1 MQLSAP
7 NNTNQIMLQ
16 ESLNS
21 KIMTAQEYI
30 SQGKEKTEKKV
41 WFWPTSW
48 YVMPYALSRGEW
60 DIYDAYLSV
69 EYPVQRFLRETC
81 SSWRHSIS
89 FNYRTT
95 KRTIKNY
102 LRHPRKDF
110 RDAVFSK
117 HGDMDM
123 VEMIVLFH
131 LNCVVELVEKEKYFE
146 TCCSL
151 MDAKSEF
158 ELELKEAYDYAK
170 TGRAKL
176 IDEVDNTLMN
186 MDNDEFQKYLEA
198 DKYLT
203 ECDTVLCDFVVKNRE
218 KFWT

>member
-1 MQLSAP
+1 MQLSAL
-7 NNTNQIMLQ
+7 NNINQITPQ

-30 SQGKEKTEKKV
+30 SQGKDKTEKKV
-41 WFWPTSW
+41 WFWPTGW
-48 YVMPYALSRGEW
+48 YIMPYAFPRGEW

-69 EYPVQRFLRETC
+69 EYPVQHFLRETGT
-81 SSWRHSIS
+81 SLKHSIS

-131 LNCVVELVEKEKYFE
+131 LNCVIELVEKEKYFE
-146 TCCSL
+146 MCCDL
-151 MDAKSEF
+151 MEAKSEF
-158 ELELKEAYDYAK
+158 ELGLKEAYDYAK

-176 IDEVDNTLMN
+176 IEETDKVLM
-186 MDNDEFQKYLEA
+186 DISNDDFQKYIDA
-198 DKYLT
+198 DKHLR

>member
-1 MQLSAP
+1 
-7 NNTNQIMLQ
+7 
-16 ESLNS
+16 
-21 KIMTAQEYI
+21 
-30 SQGKEKTEKKV
+30 
-41 WFWPTSW
+41 
-48 YVMPYALSRGEW
+48 
-60 DIYDAYLSV
+60 
-69 EYPVQRFLRETC
+69 
-81 SSWRHSIS
+81 
-89 FNYRTT
+89 
-95 KRTIKNY
+95 
-102 LRHPRKDF
+102 
-110 RDAVFSK
+110 
-117 HGDMDM
+117 
-123 VEMIVLFH
+123 
-131 LNCVVELVEKEKYFE
+131 
-146 TCCSL
+146 

>member
-1 MQLSAP
+1 MQLSAL

-30 SQGKEKTEKKV
+30 SQGKDKTEKKV
-41 WFWPTSW
+41 WFWPTGW
-48 YVMPYALSRGEW
+48 YIMPYALSRGEW

-81 SSWRHSIS
+81 SSWGHSIS
-89 FNYRTT
+89 FNYRDT
-95 KRTIKNY
+95 KRRIKNY

-131 LNCVVELVEKEKYFE
+131 LNCVVELVEREKYFE

-151 MDAKSEF
+151 MDTKSEF
-158 ELELKEAYDYAK
+158 ELGLKEAYDYAK

-176 IDEVDNTLMN
+176 LDEVDNTLMSI
-186 MDNDEFQKYLEA
+186 DNHDFQKYIDA
-198 DKYLT
+198 DKHLR